1 MGMQAMAL
9 FLALLVVAAAG
20 APPAMAGGN
29 PSKGAQLFRIC
40 MSCHRIGPGAANLV
54 GPELNGVVGRK
65 AGIIEGYAYS
75 NANKTSGITWDEA
88 TLTLYLRS
96 PKGVVPGT
104 FMSFAGFSKDD
115 QIADVIA
122 YLKTFDPGGNPVVG
136 TPPQ

>member
-1 MGMQAMAL
+1 MQAMAFL
-9 FLALLVVAAAG
+9 LALVVTAAAG
-20 APPAMAGGN
+20 IPPAVAGGN
-29 PSKGAQLFRIC
+29 PSKGAQLFKIC
-40 MSCHRIGPGAANLV
+40 MSCHRIGPGATNLI

-65 AGIIEGYAYS
+65 AGIVEGYSYS

-104 FMSFAGFSKDD
+104 FMSFPGFRKDD

-122 YLKTFDPGGNPVVG
+122 YLKTFDAAGNPVAG
-136 TPPQ
+136 TPSQ